1 MSLSIGIV
9 GLPNVGKSTLFNALL
24 KRQVALAANY
34 PFATIE
40 PNVGI
45 VDVPDENLEKLAS
58 LVRVEEA
65 KPGQNP
71 ADLKNIPEKILPATV
86 TFYDIAGLVKGASE
100 GEGLGNKFLSHI
112 KEVDAIVHV
121 VRDFS
126 DSNVVREG
134 SIDPN
139 SDSETINTEL
149 ILADIQTLENRI
161 QKHVAVLKKD
171 RSKDNIRKDELYNL
185 LKTQLD
191 SGELASNMSISE
203 EDAALLKDLNLL
215 TLKPMIYVLNIDEES
230 LSRGESRVGEFQGKT
245 SVKLCAKIESELSA
259 LDEEDRNLYMEDL
272 GISESGLDML
282 IRLGYNILGLQE
294 YYTAGPKEV
303 RAWTIQKGT
312 KAPQAAGKI
321 HTDFEKGFVKAMVV
335 SIEHLLEAGTYKAA
349 RDKGL
354 VRMEG
359 KDYVMQVGDV
369 VEFRI
374 NS

>member
-45 VDVPDENLEKLAS
+45 VDVPDVNLEKLAA

-65 KPGQNP
+65 KPGQSP
-71 ADLKNIPEKILPATV
+71 EDLKNIPEKIIPATV

-161 QKHVAVLKKD
+161 QKHTAVLKKD
-171 RSKDNIRKDELYNL
+171 RSKDNIRKDELYSL
-185 LKTQLD
+185 LKVSLNA
-191 SGELASNMSISE
+191 GEMASSVSMSE
-203 EDAALLKDLNLL
+203 EDLFLLKDLNLL
-215 TLKPMIYVLNIDEES
+215 TLKPMVYVLNIDESEMAS
-230 LSRGESRVGEFQGKT
+230 LENRVGEFREKRAV
-245 SVKLCAKIESELSA
+245 SLCAKIESELSA
-259 LDEEDRNLYMEDL
+259 LDEQDRKLYMEDL
-272 GISESGLDML
+272 GIQESGLDIL
-282 IRLGYNILGLQE
+282 IRIGYEILGLQE

-303 RAWTIQKGT
+303 RAWTIKKGT
-312 KAPQAAGKI
+312 KAPQAAGRI

-335 SIEHLLEAGTYKAA
+335 SIDDLLNAGTYKAA
-349 RDKGL
+349 RDKGV

-359 KDYVMQVGDV
+359 KDYVMQLGDV